1 MANVTIGEVTQVIG
15 AVVDIRF
22 MPGELPDLMN
32 AITIK
37 SDEPKLDI
45 TLEAFQLLGNDVVR

>member
-1 MANVTIGEVTQVIG
+1 MANVTYGEVTQVIG

-22 MPGELPDLMN
+22 RPGELPDLMN

-37 SDEPKLDI
+37 SEDQDGKD
-45 TLEAFQLLGNDVVR
+45 AGGNLQVVL